1 MHLLIDNREPKKNI
15 DYLNYLN
22 SNNNYIIKIVTLE
35 IGDYIIYDE
44 INDKNV
50 IIIERKSLADLESS
64 IKDGRYDNQSYRLN
78 QIDIH
83 NHNIYYLIEGSI
95 INYRN
100 SNFKNTLYSSLLS
113 LSYYKGFSILNSLNN
128 IETCELVYSFF
139 CKIIKEKKRE
149 PYYNNF
155 LNNNNTILDLCNNL
169 INNNDS
175 NDSND
180 INYLN
185 TLKVSKKSNID
196 INNIENIMLMQIP
209 NVNVASSEAI
219 INKYKT
225 VKNLILELEK
235 DETCLNNI
243 RLNNNR
249 KINKN
254 TITSIIMF
262 LLKNKN

>member
-22 SNNNYIIKIVTLE
+22 SNNNYIIKIQTLE

-44 INDKNV
+44 INNKNI

-113 LSYYKGFSILNSLNN
+113 LSYYKGFSVINSLNN
-128 IETCELVYSFF
+128 IESCELVYSFF
-139 CKIIKEKKRE
+139 AK
-149 PYYNNF
+149 
-155 LNNNNTILDLCNNL
+155 L
-169 INNNDS
+169 
-175 NDSND
+175 
-180 INYLN
+180 
-185 TLKVSKKSNID
+185 
-196 INNIENIMLMQIP
+196 
-209 NVNVASSEAI
+209 
-219 INKYKT
+219 
-225 VKNLILELEK
+225 
-235 DETCLNNI
+235 
-243 RLNNNR
+243 
-249 KINKN
+249 
-254 TITSIIMF
+254 
-262 LLKNKN
+262 